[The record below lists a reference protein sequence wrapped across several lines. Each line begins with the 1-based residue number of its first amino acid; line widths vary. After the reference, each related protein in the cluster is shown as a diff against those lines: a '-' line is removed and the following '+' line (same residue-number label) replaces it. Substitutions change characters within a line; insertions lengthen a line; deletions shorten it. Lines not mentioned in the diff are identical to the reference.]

1 MAFVNPMYAD
11 VHAEVEAP
19 AGLGTTVSRNP
30 LFDDEGL
37 YHDSHRVSS
46 EPQLDSND
54 GGYLDIPAEQ
64 SEPVEPE
71 EVRAQPVVVVQT
83 NRLAPDEVSAPT
95 MSAGG
100 YHEVS
105 EEPIYEVD
113 NDPTHLNPISRPTEP
128 SKPPPPKEEEHVYG
142 EADEDEPVYDN
153 NASQL
158 APTTLPGQAH
168 PAEEDYEYGEADE
181 EPVYEMDSD
190 AGQLAPITLPGQAS
204 ARDGEPVYQQ
214 PDHEPV
220 YGETSHPTHPSQ
232 LARAT
237 PPSPTYQAPTEE
249 GIYDAE

>member
-1 MAFVNPMYAD
+1 MIPIQARLLTLSPSPQASSILSRRDSRLGGKSSMAFVNPMYAD
-11 VHAEVEAP
+11 VHAELEAP

-83 NRLAPDEVSAPT
+83 NRLEPDEVSAPT

-105 EEPIYEVD
+105 EEP
-113 NDPTHLNPISRPTEP
+113 
-128 SKPPPPKEEEHVYG
+128 
-142 EADEDEPVYDN
+142 VYDN
-153 NASQL
+153 NT
-158 APTTLPGQAH
+158 APTALPGQAH

-204 ARDGEPVYQQ
+204 ARDGESVYQQ

-237 PPSPTYQAPTEE
+237 PPSPTYQAPTKE